1 MTKIINYLD
10 KVLLLTLGVMSFS
23 PVVSGSGLSEDEVVR
38 PEDLTIGTGPDR
50 VHGSGFEVDEDCPGD
65 ILSSG
70 GFVVVDVDA
79 LQLQVGVSVV
89 GAGGVDAVLVRD
101 DFPELLTKTNVSMSL
116 KTVASGNF
124 WKKMSKI

>member
-1 MTKIINYLD
+1 M
-10 KVLLLTLGVMSFS
+10 TLG
-23 PVVSGSGLSEDEVVR
+23 PVVAGAGLPEDEVVGS
-38 PEDLTIGTGPDR
+38 EDLPVRSGPHR
-50 VHGSGFEVDEDCPGD
+50 VHGSGLEVDEDGPGD

-79 LQLQVGVSVV
+79 LQLQVGVTVV

>member
-1 MTKIINYLD
+1 
-10 KVLLLTLGVMSFS
+10 MSFS

-38 PEDLTIGTGPDR
+38 PEDLTVGTGPDR
-50 VHGSGFEVDEDCPGD
+50 VHGSGFEVDEDCPWD
-65 ILSSG
+65 VLSSW

-124 WKKMSKI
+124 WKKMSKIWTIWTEHL